1 MRIITCIS
9 FHGTGS
15 GAVDDFF
22 KEFDNCP
29 SAPTNIECR
38 FLQDPDGVSDLEY
51 NLVENPHR
59 LNSGYALRRYM
70 KFAHE
75 TAYGYKKIFG
85 RKWLTYSQEYVD
97 SLVTETYKGYWHGDL
112 QLLSGPQKFIYYSR
126 RAKDKLMPKPLK
138 KPFRYNYF
146 PNQDYYHVHITR
158 EEFLEK
164 TQTYVDKLC
173 RLLNPK
179 NHPFLVLDQ
188 FVATSNIMRYLKYV
202 KDIRVIVVD
211 RDPRDLFVQQRRYGD
226 HVLPAEAE
234 PFARVFRDHR
244 EMIGE
249 IPEDAPVLRLQFED
263 LIFNYD
269 EEMKKIVEFVGED
282 WSHHVAPKKYFNP
295 AVSAN
300 NTQMWKKF
308 PEYAEAC
315 ETIARMLPEFLYDF
329 ENHVGPMNRVKGSN
343 TVEPV
348 QAEGAEPVQIENP
361 DPAQSKAMI
370 SEEDYASTVDLT
382 RFVKDP
388 DALSDD
394 HNVLP
399 EDAQEYAEPGAV
411 SLVTD
416 EKLASGQEEI
426 QNLRDA
432 ARAEG
437 LKKKLTPEEIKLVEM
452 NIFRHFIR
460 FCSENKLR
468 WTVDSGTLIGAVRH
482 EGFIPWDDD
491 IDITMPRPDYDRF
504 IELAREKKIGEHLSL
519 VHDLESGAT
528 NSFAKI
534 IDDRTLSVM
543 PLRYDKYNSALWIDV
558 FPVDG
563 RPDDEKE
570 FDKALS
576 RLGFLEKARSY
587 SYTKSKKKSRNP
599 VKAVLKKMYVTAFR
613 PQMFLSAIRKV
624 PVKFP
629 YTDKKWGISFFGV
642 YKKMDKFHPY
652 YFTDVVWKKF
662 EDINVR
668 CTADFAE
675 RLTDLYGESFMTPPP
690 PEKRIAHGIT
700 AYWQ

>member
-15 GAVDDFF
+15 GAVDDFL

-38 FLQDPDGVSDLEY
+38 FLQDPDGVSDLEF

-70 KFAHE
+70 KVARE
-75 TAYGYKKIFG
+75 TAYGYRKIFG
-85 RKWLTYSQEYVD
+85 NKWLKYSKEYVD

-158 EEFLEK
+158 DEFIEK
-164 TQTYVDKLC
+164 TQAYVDKLC
-173 RLLNPK
+173 KLLNPK
-179 NHPFLVLDQ
+179 NQPFIVLDQ
-188 FVATSNIMRYLKYV
+188 FVATSNIMRYVSYV

-226 HVLPAEAE
+226 HVLPAEAA

-244 EMIGE
+244 AMIGD
-249 IPEDAPVLRLQFED
+249 IPADAPVLRLQFED

-282 WSHHVAPKKYFNP
+282 WSHHVAPKKHFDP
-295 AVSAN
+295 AVSAAN
-300 NTQMWKKF
+300 LQMWKKF
-308 PEYAEAC
+308 PEYAKDC
-315 ETIARMLPEFLYDF
+315 ELIAEMLPEFLYDF
-329 ENHVGPMNRVKGSN
+329 EKHEGPMNRSKEAGPCN
-343 TVEPV
+343 
-348 QAEGAEPVQIENP
+348 A
-361 DPAQSKAMI
+361 AQVM
-370 SEEDYASTVDLT
+370 T
-382 RFVKDP
+382 
-388 DALSDD
+388 
-394 HNVLP
+394 
-399 EDAQEYAEPGAV
+399 EDAMEYAEPGTI

-416 EKLASGQEEI
+416 DKLNDAQSKI
-426 QNLRDA
+426 QSLRDSA
-432 ARAEG
+432 VEKDP
-437 LKKKLTPEEIKLVEM
+437 KKKLSPDEVKLVEM

-504 IELAREKKIGEHLSL
+504 IKLAEEKQIGEHLSL
-519 VHDLESGAT
+519 VHSKESGAT
-528 NSFAKI
+528 NAFAKI
-534 IDDRTLSVM
+534 VDDRTLSVM
-543 PLRYDKYNSALWIDV
+543 PLRYKKYDSALWIDV

-563 RPDDEKE
+563 RPDNEKE
-570 FDKALS
+570 FDKALKQLDI
-576 RLGFLEKARSY
+576 LGKARAY

-599 VKAVLKKMYVTAFR
+599 VKAVLKKLYVTAVR
-613 PQMFLSAIRKV
+613 PDMFLAPIRKI

-629 YTDKKWGISFFGV
+629 YSDKKWGISFFGV

-652 YFTDVVWKKF
+652 YFTEVVWKKF

-668 CTADFAE
+668 CTADYAE

-700 AYWQ
+700 AYWK

>member
-15 GAVDDFF
+15 GAVDDFL

-70 KFAHE
+70 KFARE
-75 TAYGYKKIFG
+75 TAYGYRKIFG
-85 RKWLTYSQEYVD
+85 SKWLRYSQEYVD

-126 RAKDKLMPKPLK
+126 RAKDKLMPGPLK

-158 EEFLEK
+158 DEFIEK
-164 TQTYVDKLC
+164 TQIYVDKLC

-179 NHPFLVLDQ
+179 NQPFIVLDQ
-188 FVATSNIMRYLKYV
+188 FVATSNIMRYISYA

-244 EMIGE
+244 AMIGE
-249 IPEDAPVLRLQFED
+249 IPADAPVLRLQFED

-282 WSHHVAPKKYFNP
+282 WSHHVSPKKYFNP
-295 AVSAN
+295 AVSAAN
-300 NTQMWKKF
+300 LQMWKKF
-308 PEYAEAC
+308 PEYEADC
-315 ETIARMLPEFLYDF
+315 EIIAKMLPEFLYDF
-329 ENHVGPMNRVKGSN
+329 DRHEGPMNR
-343 TVEPV
+343 
-348 QAEGAEPVQIENP
+348 
-361 DPAQSKAMI
+361 
-370 SEEDYASTVDLT
+370 STVSVAESES
-382 RFVKDP
+382 RFLKDP
-388 DALSDD
+388 EALSDG

-399 EDAQEYAEPGAV
+399 EDAEEYKNPGAM

-416 EKLASGQEEI
+416 DKLSGAQKEI
-426 QNLRDA
+426 QSLRDA
-432 ARAEG
+432 AVKADPNKRISPSEV
-437 LKKKLTPEEIKLVEM
+437 KLVEM

-491 IDITMPRPDYDRF
+491 IDITMPRPDYDKF
-504 IELAREKKIGEHLSL
+504 IKLASQKSIGDHILL
-519 VHDLESGAT
+519 VHDKESGAT
-528 NSFAKI
+528 NTYAKI
-534 IDDRTLSVM
+534 VDDRTYVKF
-543 PLRYDKYNSALWIDV
+543 PLRYEKYGSALWIDV

-563 RPDDEKE
+563 RPENEKE
-570 FDKALS
+570 FDKAL
-576 RLGFLEKARSY
+576 RKLDFLGKARAY
-587 SYTKSKKKSRNP
+587 SFTRSEKKHSNLLK
-599 VKAVLKKMYVTAFR
+599 KMLKKMYVTVAR
-613 PQMFLSAIRKV
+613 PYMFIPAIRRI
-624 PVKFP
+624 PVQFP
-629 YTDKKWGISFFGV
+629 YKDSKWGISFLGI
-642 YKKMDKFHPY
+642 YKKMDRFHPY
-652 YFTDVVWKKF
+652 YFTDVVLKQF
-662 EDINVR
+662 EDIKVR
-668 CTADFAE
+668 CTAYFAE
-675 RLTDLYGESFMTPPP
+675 RLTDLYGADFMTPPP
-690 PEKRIAHGIT
+690 ESSRKAHEIT
-700 AYWQ
+700 AYWR

>member
-15 GAVDDFF
+15 GAVDDFL

-70 KFAHE
+70 KFARE
-75 TAYGYKKIFG
+75 TAYGYRKIFG
-85 RKWLTYSQEYVD
+85 SNWLKYSQEYVD

-158 EEFLEK
+158 DEFIEK
-164 TQTYVDKLC
+164 TQAYVDKLC

-179 NHPFLVLDQ
+179 NQPFIVLDQ
-188 FVATSNIMRYLKYV
+188 FVATSNITRYLSYV

-244 EMIGE
+244 AMIGD
-249 IPEDAPVLRLQFED
+249 IPDDAPVLRLQFED
-263 LIFNYD
+263 LIFHYD
-269 EEMKKIVEFVGED
+269 EEMKKIVEFIGED
-282 WSHHVAPKKYFNP
+282 WSHHVAPKKHFNP
-295 AVSAN
+295 AVSAAN
-300 NTQMWKKF
+300 LQMWKKF
-308 PEYAEAC
+308 PEYAEDC
-315 ETIARMLPEFLYDF
+315 EIIAKMLPEFLYDF
-329 ENHVGPMNRVKGSN
+329 EKHVGPMNRSKGAKSGNAAAGSDARSSDTASCEAVK
-343 TVEPV
+343 E
-348 QAEGAEPVQIENP
+348 
-361 DPAQSKAMI
+361 
-370 SEEDYASTVDLT
+370 SESES
-382 RFVKDP
+382 RFLKDP
-388 DALSDD
+388 EALSDD

-399 EDAQEYAEPGAV
+399 EDAEEYAKPGAM

-416 EKLASGQEEI
+416 EKLSDAQAEI
-426 QNLRDA
+426 QALRDEA
-432 ARAEG
+432 VSKNP
-437 LKKKLTPEEIKLVEM
+437 KKKLTPAEVKLVEM

-504 IELAREKKIGEHLSL
+504 IELAEKEKIGEHLSL
-519 VHDLESGAT
+519 VHSRESGAT
-528 NSFAKI
+528 NAFAKI

-543 PLRYDKYNSALWIDV
+543 PLRYKQYNSALWIDV

-563 RPDDEKE
+563 RPDNEKE
-570 FDKALS
+570 FDKALKQLDI
-576 RLGFLEKARSY
+576 LGKARAY
-587 SYTKSKKKSRNP
+587 SYTKSKKKNRNP
-599 VKAVLKKMYVTAFR
+599 FKAVLKKLYVTAVK
-613 PQMFLSAIRKV
+613 PDMFLAPIRKI

-629 YTDKKWGISFFGV
+629 YSDKKWGISFFGV

-668 CTADFAE
+668 CTADYAE

-700 AYWQ
+700 AYWK

>member
-15 GAVDDFF
+15 GAVDDFL

-29 SAPTNIECR
+29 SGPRNIECR

-70 KFAHE
+70 KFARE
-75 TAYGYKKIFG
+75 TSYGYIKIFG
-85 RKWLTYSQEYVD
+85 NKWLKYSQDYVD
-97 SLVTETYKGYWHGDL
+97 SLVTEKYKGYWHGDL
-112 QLLSGPQKFIYYSR
+112 QLLSDTQKFIYFAR

-138 KPFRYNYF
+138 KPWRYNYF

-158 EEFLEK
+158 DEFIEK
-164 TQTYVDKLC
+164 TQAYVYNLC
-173 RLLNPK
+173 SLLNPK
-179 NHPFLVLDQ
+179 NQPFILLDQ
-188 FVATSNIMRYLKYV
+188 FVATSNIMRYVSYV

-226 HVLPAEAE
+226 HVLPAEPE

-244 EMIGE
+244 SMVGE
-249 IPEDAPVLRLQFED
+249 IPADAPVLRVQFED
-263 LIFNYD
+263 LIYNYD
-269 EEMKKIVEFVGED
+269 EVTKKIVEFVGED
-282 WSHHVAPKKYFNP
+282 WSHHVSPKKYFDP
-295 AVSAN
+295 AVSAAN
-300 NTQMWKKF
+300 LQMWKKF
-308 PEYAEAC
+308 PEYTEDC
-315 ETIARMLPEFLYDF
+315 EIIARMLPEFLYDF
-329 ENHVGPMNRVKGSN
+329 DKHEGPMNRTGKPGSDRD
-343 TVEPV
+343 V
-348 QAEGAEPVQIENP
+348 QKREAPSREVISDGDAE
-361 DPAQSKAMI
+361 S
-370 SEEDYASTVDLT
+370 
-382 RFVKDP
+382 RFLKDP
-388 DALSDD
+388 EALSDD

-399 EDAQEYAEPGAV
+399 EDAREYADPGAV

-416 EKLASGQEEI
+416 EKLNDAQAEI
-426 QNLRDA
+426 QSLRDA
-432 ARAEG
+432 AAAAG
-437 LKKKLTPEEIKLVEM
+437 SKKKLSPDEVKLVEM

-468 WTVDSGTLIGAVRH
+468 WTVDSGTLIGAIRH

-504 IELAREKKIGEHLSL
+504 IELAEKKKIGEHLSL
-519 VHDLESGAT
+519 VHSRESGAT
-528 NSFAKI
+528 NAFAKI

-543 PLRYDKYNSALWIDV
+543 PLRYKKYDSALWIDV

-563 RPDDEKE
+563 RPDSEKE
-570 FDKALS
+570 FDKALKQLDI
-576 RLGFLEKARSY
+576 LGKARAY
-587 SYTKSKKKSRNP
+587 SYTKSKKKNRNP
-599 VKAVLKKMYVTAFR
+599 VKAVLKKLYVTAVK
-613 PQMFLSAIRKV
+613 PDMFLAPIRKI

-642 YKKMDKFHPY
+642 YKKMDKFHPF

-668 CTADFAE
+668 CTADYAE

-700 AYWQ
+700 AYWK